1 VKIFQRSLVALALAA
16 LAFPMGTSPVD
27 AQSGIRVLIP
37 SDDSCNAFIAALN
50 SGDRG
55 TMLNLGGWALG
66 YLSGTAQQSGKNIL
80 GQTTSESLMDRIA
93 ESCQRDPNRAMSTVV
108 MEIAN
113 SLLAQTK

>member
-1 VKIFQRSLVALALAA
+1 MKIFQRSLVALALAA
-16 LAFPMGTSPVD
+16 LQFTIGASPVD
-27 AQSGIRVLIP
+27 AQPGIRVLIP
-37 SDDSCNAFIAALN
+37 TDDNCNAFIAALN

-80 GQTTSESLMDRIA
+80 GQTTSEGLMDRIA